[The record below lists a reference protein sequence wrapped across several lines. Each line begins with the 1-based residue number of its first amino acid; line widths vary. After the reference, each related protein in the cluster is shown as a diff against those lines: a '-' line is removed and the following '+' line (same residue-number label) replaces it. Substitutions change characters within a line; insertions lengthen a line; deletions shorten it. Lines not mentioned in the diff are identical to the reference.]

1 MPIVHSEGSVIL
13 LGHRNLFEGGERNLI
28 LERARALWRYAAI
41 STRVLA
47 FGGSRVC
54 QAVLTER
61 EEGLEIEARRLEG
74 IFDIPRKRRWLKQEL
89 RDITCGCRVRGVIL
103 SGLFVTPLA
112 SALRS
117 ELEGRPLF
125 LDMHGALEELRE
137 YPLSLGPGRVGKAAS
152 RAAGS
157 LLFHWAHWHVR
168 RALDVA
174 DAALVVS
181 RPMALYLEEQFQAR
195 RSIVIPCGLSL
206 PAPEF
211 PELMSAR
218 ARQRQEW
225 GVSDNEPVFCFAGG
239 LSGWQCC
246 LEGLRAAAA
255 VIREIGSGAVAMA
268 TPDPDGARE
277 LAHQAGIG
285 DRLVSAERVRDD
297 RLIQW
302 LAGGDV
308 GLLLR
313 RSDMTNRV
321 AFPNKF
327 AQYLAAGML
336 VLSSPGLAAVAE
348 IIEQRH
354 LGVLAAPDEEEGIV
368 VPAICSALSERA
380 RNMYEY
386 IARAHHACREETD
399 MSMHVRPLANAL
411 SSASFPRGRR

>member
-1 MPIVHSEGSVIL
+1 MPTDHSEGSIIL

-28 LERARALWRYAAI
+28 LERARALWRYADI

-47 FGGSRVC
+47 FGGSR
-54 QAVLTER
+54 ASRPMLTER
-61 EEGLEIEARRLEG
+61 EQGLEIEARRLEG
-74 IFDIPRKRRWLKQEL
+74 ILDIPRKRRWLMREF
-89 RDITCGCRVRGVIL
+89 RDSTCGGRVRGVIL
-103 SGLFVTPLA
+103 SGLFATPLA
-112 SALRS
+112 SALRFQ
-117 ELEGRPLF
+117 LDGKPLF
-125 LDMHGALEELRE
+125 LDVHGAIEELRE
-137 YPLSLGPGRVGKAAS
+137 YPRSLGSGRVGETAS
-152 RAAGS
+152 RAAGG
-157 LLFHWAHWHVR
+157 LLFHWARWHLR

-181 RPMALYLEEQFQAR
+181 RPMARYLEEQFQAR

-206 PAPEF
+206 PALDF
-211 PELMSAR
+211 SELLSAR
-218 ARQRQEW
+218 VRQRKEW

-255 VIREIGSGAVAMA
+255 VIREIGSGAVAIA
-268 TPDPDGARE
+268 TADSDGARE
-277 LAHQAGIG
+277 LAQQAGIG
-285 DRLVSAERVRDD
+285 DRLVSAEWVRDD

-354 LGVLAAPDEEEGIV
+354 LGVLAAPDEEEGVV

-380 RNMYEY
+380 RNMRRY
-386 IARAHHACREETD
+386 IARAHDACREETD
-399 MSMHVRPLANAL
+399 MSMHVRPLADAL
-411 SSASFPRGRR
+411 SSTSLARGRR